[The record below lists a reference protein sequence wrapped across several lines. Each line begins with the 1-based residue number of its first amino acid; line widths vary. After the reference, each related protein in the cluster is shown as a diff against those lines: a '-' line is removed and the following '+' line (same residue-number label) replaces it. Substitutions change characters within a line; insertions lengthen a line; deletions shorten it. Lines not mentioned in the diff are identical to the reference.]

1 MKYSNYNDLSAAADV
16 TDEIIK
22 VYKQMARHERYLEE
36 KDRTNK
42 NVSFGYE
49 DEIVHLLPRRLLEPA
64 ITPETKLLLNEAL
77 NALKCK
83 NKMCYDA
90 VMDYYINCYGITYEQ
105 LGKKYKISAQAS
117 FFRVKK
123 GLKFLNNYMNVTNA
137 EQYCILGLCILNK
150 K

>member
-1 MKYSNYNDLSAAADV
+1 MKHENELDIRNVPGV
-16 TDEIIK
+16 TEDIIRE
-22 VYKQMARHERYLEE
+22 YKKLCRRERYLEE
-36 KDRTNK
+36 KDRNNK

-64 ITPETKLLLNEAL
+64 ITPETKLLL

-137 EQYCILGLCILNK
+137 E
-150 K
+150 